1 MKKYI
6 NKLLSENNALCK
18 VERERD
24 KDRLESKRRIDQLTK
39 NMEVDQQ
46 ENRKKNNEV
55 IIRYQFFC
63 TQNFCISIPIRLQF
77 KLNTHFYK

>member
-1 MKKYI
+1 MVNI
-6 NKLLSENNALCK
+6 LAMFK

-46 ENRKKNNEV
+46 ENRKKVNEV
-55 IIRYQFFC
+55 KILNCRVHYYFFF
-63 TQNFCISIPIRLQF
+63 NLI
-77 KLNTHFYK
+77 

>member
-1 MKKYI
+1 MLYLLHLSVKLIVHNCDRELKKKKCLTKI
-6 NKLLSENNALCK
+6 CLQCK

-46 ENRKKNNEV
+46 ENRKKTNEV
-55 IIRYQFFC
+55 GLNYLGQF
-63 TQNFCISIPIRLQF
+63 
-77 KLNTHFYK
+77 